1 MQALAPPA
9 SRNARC
15 PCGSGRRYKECHGAL
30 ASPGEPR
37 LAEASQRL
45 AAGDFMGAEE
55 ICRGVVADQPASAEA
70 LGLLG
75 RALFEQGHPSEALD
89 STLKAVKALPESE
102 LGPTRQQELWSQLNT
117 AFASAL
123 AGLDAAF
130 AAQVRQR
137 YEVEFLSAPRVPLA
151 AEPVVSVVLLARDA
165 EDLNRSALAS
175 VLHQTYRNIEI
186 VVVWT
191 GTDARPME
199 TIAAGVAASGLSQRS
214 LHLRGLSV
222 ADALNAG
229 IRTSRGKF
237 IQPLSATHALT
248 GTRICTMLDE
258 IAERGAAWGFSAAM
272 FVAADGRPV
281 DMAVDAEAKRRDEL
295 QSAAVEADSV
305 GYALI
310 APDDVTLDIGNLFFS
325 RALFDAVGGF
335 RDIPFAEAWD
345 FGLRALWHAEPVFV
359 RSKEFAFRSLQNA
372 ARPSLEAWE
381 AAQLRIFG
389 EFYGRTCGDVPPPNP
404 YAPSPHHAG
413 LHFYKRVFQTGHILV
428 FPLSY
433 LEGLAA
439 DIAAR
444 RKRGT
449 GGAQAQGV
457 NLVGFA
463 FGEFGL
469 AENLRSLAG
478 ACLEGGIPF
487 AVRDV
492 DMKLKTRQADRRLGR
507 YLAEGLPYRCSL
519 YCLNPDMLQPVRQ
532 LIAETSAAGG
542 YNIGYWFWELD
553 RIPREW
559 GRALD
564 LVDEI
569 WVATEFVADAMRH
582 ATSKPVVKIPTP
594 IEVAPVLTHA
604 RADFGLP
611 EGRFL
616 FLFTFDF
623 NSFSRRKNPEA
634 VVDAFRLAFG
644 PDRRDVGLVIKSVN
658 GANQP
663 GLLRVVN
670 ERIGADDRIVIL
682 DRFMTRDEVTGL
694 QGVADAFVSL
704 HRAEGL
710 GLGIAESMW
719 LGKPVIATGY
729 SGNMEFTTAANSCL
743 VGYDLVPI
751 AKGEYLYDDPQFQW
765 AEPHVDQA
773 AAHMRR
779 LVDDVEFRQRIAAQG
794 QRDIRARFTHANAAA
809 LMRARLSE
817 LGLL

>member
-1 MQALAPPA
+1 MQAVAPPA

-15 PCGSGRRYKECHGAL
+15 PCGSGKRYKECHGAL
-30 ASPGEPR
+30 SGHGEPR
-37 LAEASQRL
+37 LSEVSRRL
-45 AAGDFMGAEE
+45 AAGDFNGAEE
-55 ICRGVVADQPASAEA
+55 ICRDLLARQPASAEA

-75 RALFEQGHPSEALD
+75 RALLEQGHPSEALNA
-89 STLKAVKALPESE
+89 TLKAVKAVPESG
-102 LGPTRQQELWSQLNT
+102 LGLKRQQELWSQLNST
-117 AFASAL
+117 FASAL
-123 AGLDAAF
+123 SGLDAAF
-130 AAQVRQR
+130 VAQVRHR
-137 YEVEFLSAPRVPLA
+137 YEEQFLGVPQSPSLA
-151 AEPVVSVVLLARDA
+151 NPLVSVVLLARDA
-165 EDLNRSALAS
+165 DALNRSALAS
-175 VLHQTYRNIEI
+175 ILRQTYRNIEI
-186 VVVWT
+186 VVAYT
-191 GTDARPME
+191 GSDARPLE
-199 TIAAGVAASGLSQRS
+199 TIEADIAASVPHRS
-214 LHLRGLSV
+214 LHLRGLSDI
-222 ADALNAG
+222 DALNAA
-229 IRTSRGKF
+229 IRASLGEF
-237 IQPLSATHALT
+237 IQPLSATHALAE
-248 GTRICTMLDE
+248 TRIGTMLEE
-258 IAERGAAWGFSAAM
+258 ITGRKATWGFSAAA
-272 FVAADGRPV
+272 FVGADGEHV
-281 DMAVDAEAKRRDEL
+281 DSAVDADAKRLTEV
-295 QSAAVEADSV
+295 QSVVVEADSF
-305 GYALI
+305 GFALM
-310 APDDVTLDIGNLFFS
+310 AQDDVTLDIGNLFFS
-325 RALFDAVGGF
+325 RAVFDEAGGF

-359 RSKEFAFRSLQNA
+359 RSKQFVFRMQPEA
-372 ARPSLEAWE
+372 TRPSREVRE
-381 AAQLRIFG
+381 AAQLRMFG
-389 EFYGRTCGDVPPPNP
+389 EFYGRACGDVPPPNR
-404 YAPSPHHAG
+404 YAPSPHHWG

-428 FPLSY
+428 FSLSY

-444 RKRGT
+444 RGNRAGSVH
-449 GGAQAQGV
+449 AQGV

-469 AENLRSLAG
+469 AENLRAFAG

-492 DMKLKTRQADRRLGR
+492 DMKLKTRQADRRLAP

-532 LIAETSAAGG
+532 LLAETSAAGG

-569 WVATEFVADAMRH
+569 WVATEFVADAMRR

-594 IEVAPVLTHA
+594 IEVVQAGTHA

-611 EGRFL
+611 EGPFL
-616 FLFTFDF
+616 FLFAFDF

-634 VVDAFRLAFG
+634 AVDAFRLAFG

-663 GLLRVVN
+663 GLLRALS

-682 DRFMTRDEVTGL
+682 DRFMTRQEVTGL

-729 SGNMEFTTAANSCL
+729 SGNMEFTTAGNSCL

-751 AKGEYLYDDPQFQW
+751 AKGEYLYDDRQFQW
-765 AEPHVDQA
+765 AEPRVDEA

-794 QRDIRARFTHANAAA
+794 QHDIRARFTYANAAE